1 MSKKKEKAAHG
12 DDIFGVFQNIYETLP
27 DVQGGGAA
35 SMTTNAEP
43 LISRK
48 A

>member
-27 DVQGGGAA
+27 DVQGGAA